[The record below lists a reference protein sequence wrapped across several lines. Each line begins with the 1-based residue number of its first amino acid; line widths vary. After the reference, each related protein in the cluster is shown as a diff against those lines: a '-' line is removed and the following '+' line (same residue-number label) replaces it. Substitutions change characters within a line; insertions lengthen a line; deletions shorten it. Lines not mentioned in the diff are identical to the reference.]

1 MNFLLWQ
8 CNVHV
13 LHAYDRFITN
23 IDPYAEPFE
32 MVHQGYTKIAPRE
45 SMRGRGR
52 LVTGSARPT
61 YEREHSSG
69 YESGGGGRGGE
80 DMSYEVNE

>member
-1 MNFLLWQ
+1 
-8 CNVHV
+8 
-13 LHAYDRFITN
+13 
-23 IDPYAEPFE
+23 